1 MKHYI
6 ITRFNL
12 KKKDWVSDK
21 NNNEILSED
30 WLSDRFRLFF
40 NYCLPSV
47 KNQKNQNFKW
57 LVYFDEDTPLK
68 YRNIIKSIEEEYANF
83 SPRFIAG
90 AEIFD
95 DSIVN
100 DVLDDYNQHDVT
112 TPYILTTRID
122 NDDALHFDFTE
133 TIQSLA
139 ENKNNLIIDLRAGV
153 EAIVRGK
160 YIETRKKISN
170 YNPFISVIFN
180 SKSYISIFS
189 KNHVEWIN
197 FGETKVSNDIRWM
210 QIMHAR
216 NKHNKINWH
225 NRLISKI
232 DLQDFGISRNLNTLP
247 FLYII
252 MINFSISVFEEIT
265 GRKPKIK

>member
-40 NYCLPSV
+40 DYCLPSV

-68 YRNIIKSIEEEYANF
+68 YRNIIKNIEEEYANF

-100 DVLDDYNQHDVT
+100 DVLDDFNQYDVT

-122 NDDALHFDFTE
+122 NDDALHIDFIE

-139 ENKNNLIIDLRAGV
+139 DNKNNLIIDLRAGV

-189 KNHVEWIN
+189 KNHVDWISC
-197 FGETKVSNDIRWM
+197 GETKVSNDIRWM
-210 QIMHAR
+210 QIIHTR

-225 NRLISKI
+225 NRLISNI
-232 DLQDFGISRNLNTLP
+232 DLQDFGISMNLNTLP
-247 FLYII
+247 LFYIV
-252 MINFSISVFEEIT
+252 MINFSISVFEKIT